1 MTFHFRLLAAMMIGL
16 LADGVAYAQSTNF
29 SVSTQAGF
37 DDAMQNASAGD
48 SIIWESGSYQDI
60 FMDIDKDGVIVTA
73 EKSGGVSVT
82 GASKV
87 EIPADDVTLSGIQ
100 FLSGDIGTDHVIQ
113 IDGSDV
119 LVTQINIKDYT
130 SYKYLIIDELSQRVI
145 VSYSNFENRLNLDD
159 QNILSI
165 LVDENTPGYHKVQYC
180 SFKNF
185 DGTGNDMGIEPIRIG
200 VSTQAE
206 YESRSIVEYC
216 YFTNCDGDG
225 ELISNKAAQN
235 VFRYNTF
242 ENNTKAELV
251 LRHGDQGVVYGN
263 FFINNMGGVRVREG
277 QNHFIYN
284 NYFEGLDKRSIYLQ
298 NEESDPLENI
308 HIYFNTIVNSAA
320 VLLGGEGSF
329 EPKGVVFANN
339 LFAQPTESLFEDATG
354 NETWI
359 ANLTEGT
366 LGITRPDGLTEVD
379 LELETNSEGYLQIGS
394 GSAAIDEGASE
405 YPAIPT
411 IEGLDIDEDILLDL
425 MRQTRP
431 TDAATKDVGAFEYSA
446 DGVVKP
452 HVNESNTGPIY
463 LSDQEFFTLST
474 TVVGSGE
481 INLNPPSGFY
491 ASGTSVIATAVIV
504 NGSQFT
510 GWSGDLSGTTN
521 PQTITIDGNMDITA
535 NFTEVLNIDNEIN
548 GKGWRIFPNPSQ
560 HKLNVDIRTN
570 QASKIQL
577 ELLTITGQQT
587 GIGLQDSFVVG
598 DHSIQLDIS
607 DLSKGIYVVSIKQF
621 GFDDRLIHSERQ
633 NLIKQ

>member
-1 MTFHFRLLAAMMIGL
+1 
-16 LADGVAYAQSTNF
+16 GVAYAQSTNF